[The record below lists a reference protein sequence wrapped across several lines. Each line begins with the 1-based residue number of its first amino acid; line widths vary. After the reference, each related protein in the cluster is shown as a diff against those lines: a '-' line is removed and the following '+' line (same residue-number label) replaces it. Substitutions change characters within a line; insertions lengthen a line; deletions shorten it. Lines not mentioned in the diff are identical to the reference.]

1 MDLRPIALTG
11 KARAGKDTVASYLVE
26 RYGYYRAAFAD
37 DMKAFAREI
46 FPWRFAHGRKDRE
59 FLQSFGQ
66 KMREI
71 DPDVWIRRLFIGLD
85 PLMDHGVVPVITDLR
100 MPNEY
105 TACRERGF
113 IIIRV
118 DADDDVRRKRMIA
131 CGDAF
136 RDEDLHHETERFVE
150 GLDVDFVVENNG
162 DIESLK
168 AKVDEVV
175 KCITG
180 N

>member
-37 DMKAFAREI
+37 DLKVFAKEI
-46 FPWRFAHGRKDRE
+46 FPWRFSNGKKDRAV
-59 FLQSFGQ
+59 LQAFGE

-71 DPDVWIRRLFIGLD
+71 DPDVWVRRLFLGLD
-85 PLMDHGVVPVITDLR
+85 ALMANGVIPVVTDLR

-105 TACRERGF
+105 AACRERGF
-113 IIIRV
+113 VIIRV
-118 DADDDVRRKRMIA
+118 DADDVVRRQRMIA
-131 CGDAF
+131 CGDEF
-136 RDEDLHHETERFVE
+136 QEEDLRHETERFVE
-150 GLDVDFVVENNG
+150 GFDVDFCVENNG
-162 DIESLK
+162 DIESLWMQ
-168 AKVDEVV
+168 VDEIV
-175 KCITG
+175 KKIT

>member
-1 MDLRPIALTG
+1 MAVKLCPIALTG
-11 KARAGKDTVASYLVE
+11 KARAGKDTVANYLVE

-71 DPDVWIRRLFIGLD
+71 DPDVWIRRLFLGLD

-105 TACRERGF
+105 EACRKRGF
-113 IIIRV
+113 VIILV
-118 DADDDVRRKRMIA
+118 DADADVRRKRMIE
-131 CGDAF
+131 CGDVF
-136 RDEDLHHETERFVE
+136 RDEHLEHETEKFIERF
-150 GLDVDFVVENNG
+150 DVDFVVENNG

-168 AKVDEVV
+168 GKS
-175 KCITG
+175 G
-180 N
+180 